1 MGPELIT
8 VVVAG
13 GFGVAGTIL
22 GVVMTTWLGRSA
34 EQRRLAAEDDRRWLA
49 DRRRVYAAF
58 LVLSQSMLREI
69 DGVAGFLPYRGD
81 EEVADE
87 DEAFMTDGLM
97 DYHVRWDDELQPAL
111 SDVQLVAG
119 RGVADLADR
128 VSGALMEITAVVER
142 RGPFVDYYPGWF
154 RAQDLLGVLRNAM
167 RAELGLNDAIE
178 AAYPRDAEWPWL
190 SERPSE
196 EEYIRRQTEIPG
208 RPPLTPSEMARIVEL
223 EDGESASAAPA

>member
-1 MGPELIT
+1 MGPELIA

-178 AAYPRDAEWPWL
+178 AAYPRDAEWPGQVHGGGV
-190 SERPSE
+190 SVGDPSVVGSGG
-196 EEYIRRQTEIPG
+196 QG
-208 RPPLTPSEMARIVEL
+208 W
-223 EDGESASAAPA
+223 

>member
-111 SDVQLVAG
+111 SDVRRAAG
-119 RGVADLADR
+119 IL
-128 VSGALMEITAVVER
+128 
-142 RGPFVDYYPGWF
+142 
-154 RAQDLLGVLRNAM
+154 
-167 RAELGLNDAIE
+167 
-178 AAYPRDAEWPWL
+178 
-190 SERPSE
+190 
-196 EEYIRRQTEIPG
+196 
-208 RPPLTPSEMARIVEL
+208 
-223 EDGESASAAPA
+223 SAAARDWAVRVFSTAGLPAS

>member
-69 DGVAGFLPYRGD
+69 DG
-81 EEVADE
+81 
-87 DEAFMTDGLM
+87 
-97 DYHVRWDDELQPAL
+97 
-111 SDVQLVAG
+111 
-119 RGVADLADR
+119 
-128 VSGALMEITAVVER
+128 
-142 RGPFVDYYPGWF
+142 
-154 RAQDLLGVLRNAM
+154 N
-167 RAELGLNDAIE
+167 
-178 AAYPRDAEWPWL
+178 
-190 SERPSE
+190 
-196 EEYIRRQTEIPG
+196 
-208 RPPLTPSEMARIVEL
+208 
-223 EDGESASAAPA
+223 